1 MRHRELLV
9 LLGELDPD
17 DFLEEVYVMD
27 PPIVI
32 LRNIDDDIVVVAMN
46 EKGSRIIENSRLRKF
61 LEQVDKD
68 VYITEKTSTVNTF
81 DKFSWFIKVSWR
93 NERVRL
99 LWNLIN
105 IYHGSRNQDEFL
117 KLIYE
122 KTNSDLKNKLEHFKM
137 GLISLDGKQDDFLK
151 ILGEKLEEIVSSFIP
166 SRISQKIMEHLCMY
180 GESTIEELSRSIVKT
195 GVTLNTVYKTIS
207 RLKRDQYIKIAKYV
221 RVCKRGPMRE
231 LLTSNCDKCF
241 YNFTSHDS
249 CYRYSLME
257 LSATLKALYKK
268 TLTQEELKK
277 LYVELK
283 TVPYPQRVVRKISY
297 ILAALH
303 VINRKLNDRLINS
316 MLSKIKSITG
326 LTI

>member
-1 MRHRELLV
+1 MRRTELLI

-17 DFLEEVYVMD
+17 DFLEEVYVID
-27 PPIVI
+27 PPIII
-32 LRNIDDDIVVVAMN
+32 LRNVDDAIIVVAMN
-46 EKGSRIIENSRLRKF
+46 EKGSKIIENSKLRKF

-68 VYITEKTSTVNTF
+68 VYIAEKTSTVNTF

-93 NERVRL
+93 NERIRL
-99 LWNLIN
+99 LWDLIN
-105 IYHGSRNQDEFL
+105 IYHGSRDQNEFL

-122 KTNSDLKNKLEHFKM
+122 KTNSDLKSRLEY
-137 GLISLDGKQDDFLK
+137 LETSLKSLEEEQNDFLK
-151 ILGEKLEEIVSSFIP
+151 ILDEKLEEIVGSFIP

-180 GESTIEELSRSIVKT
+180 GESTIEELSRSIVKA

-207 RLKRDQYIKIAKYV
+207 RLKKDQYIKVAKYV

-249 CYRYSLME
+249 CYRFSLME
-257 LSATLKALYKK
+257 LSATLKALYGK
-268 TLTQEELKK
+268 TLTQEELRR

-283 TVPYPQRVVRKISY
+283 TVPYPQRVVRKISH
-297 ILAALH
+297 ILASLH
-303 VINRKLNDRLINS
+303 IINRKLNDRLINS